1 MNIICMHERLH
12 DSQATTVT
20 YLNDMLGEQVDY
32 GTPVCVAMKSTS
44 PLVRK
49 RLVQRTRL
57 LDALSAWQEYR
68 VIRIVAPGGFG
79 KSTLCSMWMS
89 QLANLPDKHCLITVM
104 LPISASD
111 GTLDVFLYRLAD
123 ALATVLPRLHDAAA
137 LAAAGELSVA
147 QATRALLQAFATS
160 QPIVLALDDL
170 HLMPS
175 GPVYELLQN
184 LVNEASGQLH
194 LVLLSR
200 THLHLDLSEL
210 LLDERVL
217 TITMNDLAFDAEE
230 FDAYTAM
237 NRLQS
242 LPAELLTQI
251 RKRSGGWA
259 AGLQLLVQSLPATHI
274 NSIDALQAAE
284 AAPDLWKY
292 VERAMFNHAG
302 RQISF
307 MVDTAILPWLEA
319 ELCAT
324 VTDLSP
330 SECRN
335 LLEEIAATNGLV
347 TSTNVGGRYRV
358 HSVLRE
364 ILQRRLIAAY
374 SPTRIDEMRRRAA
387 EHLAGA
393 NEVDAALALLCEPT
407 SDAAAGKPTLR
418 QTDVQFA
425 ADLVERACR
434 PALLR
439 AEVVAVQRWLAQ
451 LPAQVIHAR
460 PQLAIDA
467 AWCAFHMLGNQ
478 LQAMLAR
485 ARESLQAYPHAEE
498 LDAEA
503 LALEILAV
511 LNIPRNQEAYALLQ
525 HAFTLTISPEGL
537 TAGYLCAI
545 RGYLM
550 YGEPR
555 TLEERQRDIQTGYEI
570 FTKNG
575 FLRGRIEALVCDLWI
590 CTSYADVSNSIVSA
604 ERALQLIVDHG
615 MEGGTFGIYA
625 HLFAA
630 QVLYY
635 ADRIDEARV
644 HLERVAALT
653 ENTGASYGANVRLQL
668 CALAAS
674 TIDAVDIDIDPVQ
687 DRVQYLKTAAVT
699 APIITIHTALMRIL
713 RDIRLGH
720 PERCAASA
728 SIFGCTVEDLD
739 DESSPVIGLAVLM
752 AAVAGGRGDDV
763 IADRISRLHTRAA
776 HLHHNA
782 VAMALQVLQVLVLQ
796 SNGSDDEAVTM
807 LSELLREIERTH
819 LTRLILDFKMPLAPL
834 LRRVGTPFAEELLRR
849 VAGTTNTIAYG
860 LSDAELRVLRHLAS
874 RLNTPQIAEVM
885 FISVNT
891 VRTHVQNIYRKM
903 HVHDREEA
911 VLVAREAGLV

>member
-1 MNIICMHERLH
+1 MNIIYVHERLH

-32 GTPVCVAMKSTS
+32 GTPFCVAMKSTS

-68 VIRIVAPGGFG
+68 VIRIVAPSGFG

-89 QLANLPDKHCLITVM
+89 QLANLSDKHCPITVM
-104 LPISASD
+104 LPLGAND
-111 GTLDVFLYRLAD
+111 GALDVFLHRLAD
-123 ALATVLPRLHDAAA
+123 ALTPMLPRLRDAAA
-137 LAAAGELSVA
+137 LAAADELSVA
-147 QATRALLQAFATS
+147 QAAHALLQAHAAS
-160 QPIVLALDDL
+160 QRPIVLALDDL
-170 HLMPS
+170 HFMPA
-175 GPVYELLQN
+175 GPVHELLQN
-184 LVNEASGQLH
+184 LVNADSDQLH
-194 LVLLSR
+194 LMLLSR
-200 THLHLDLSEL
+200 THTDLDLSEL

-230 FDAYTAM
+230 FDAYAAIS
-237 NRLQS
+237 RLQS

-251 RKRSGGWA
+251 RVRSGGWP
-259 AGLQLLVQSLPATHI
+259 AGLQLLVQSLPATHT
-274 NSIDALQAAE
+274 NSIDALRAAE

-307 MVDTAILPWLEA
+307 MVDTAMLPWLEA

-330 SECRN
+330 GECRN

-347 TSTNVGGRYRV
+347 TSTNVGDRYRV
-358 HSVLRE
+358 HPVLRE

-374 SPTRIDEMRRRAA
+374 SPTRIDEMRHTAA
-387 EHLAGA
+387 EHLAGV
-393 NEVDAALALLCEPT
+393 NEVDAALAMLCEPT
-407 SDAAAGKPTLR
+407 TDAVADKSTLR
-418 QTDVQFA
+418 PADVQFA

-478 LQAMLAR
+478 LQVMLAR
-485 ARESLQAYPHAEE
+485 AKESLQAHPHAQE

-525 HAFTLTISPEGL
+525 HALMLTISPEGL

-590 CTSYADVSNSIVSA
+590 CTSYADVSNFIVSA
-604 ERALQLIVDHG
+604 ERALKLIVDHG

-630 QVLYY
+630 QVFYY
-635 ADRIDEARV
+635 ADRIGEARV

-674 TIDAVDIDIDPVQ
+674 TINAVDVEEVD
-687 DRVQYLKTAAVT
+687 DRVHYLKAAAVT

-713 RDIRLGH
+713 RDIRLGR
-720 PERCAASA
+720 PERCATSA

-752 AAVAGGRGDDV
+752 AAVAGGRSDDV

-776 HLHHNA
+776 HLHHNTI
-782 VAMALQVLQVLVLQ
+782 AMALQVLQVLVLQ
-796 SNGSDDEAVTM
+796 SNGRDDEAVTM
-807 LSELLREIERTH
+807 LGELLKEIERTH
-819 LTRLILDFKMPLAPL
+819 LTRLVLDFEMPLAPL
-834 LRRVGTPFAEELLRR
+834 LRRIETPFAEELLRR
-849 VAGTTNTIAYG
+849 IAGATDARAYG
-860 LSDAELRVLRHLAS
+860 LSDAELRVLHHLAS

-885 FISVNT
+885 LISVNT

-911 VLVAREAGLV
+911 IQVAKAAGLI